1 MLDLL
6 LNPCS
11 ITTNFGPSTM
21 MPRIQLCA
29 VKVLYVHYK
38 YPKDSMQCSV
48 EGFSNARNTFE
59 SPLSG
64 GRVLPAKVWR

>member
-1 MLDLL
+1 
-6 LNPCS
+6 
-11 ITTNFGPSTM
+11 M

-29 VKVLYVHYK
+29 VKVLYVQYK